1 MTAVVTGAAAGIGRA
16 VAEAFTREGASV
28 HAVDLQ
34 PMDAAVFAHHVVDL
48 TEPGAVTA
56 LAERVGPVDVLFNA
70 AGIVHH
76 GTILEVDDVTWQRLH
91 DVNVTTMFRMIR
103 AFLPAMLAGG
113 GGSIVNM
120 ASVVSSVKGVPNRLA
135 YGTSKAAVI
144 GLTKSVA
151 ADFVGQGVRCNAIA
165 PGTIDTPSWRV
176 RAAAGDDPEAT
187 RAAFVARQPM
197 GRVGTVEEVA
207 ALAVHLASAESAFT
221 TGAVHV
227 IDGGMSL

>member
-1 MTAVVTGAAAGIGRA
+1 MVTGAAAGIGAA
-16 VAEAFTREGASV
+16 VVDAFLAEGAE
-28 HAVDLQ
+28 
-34 PMDAAVFAHHVVDL
+34 VFALDRQRSDI
-48 TEPGAVTA
+48 PGATTIVIDLMDSAMVAA
-56 LAERVGPVDVLFNA
+56 LPRRTGLIDVVFNG

-76 GTILEVDDVTWQRLH
+76 GTILECDDDEWRRVL
-91 DVNVTTMFRMIR
+91 DVNVTTMFGVIK
-103 AFLPAMLAGG
+103 AFLPGMLTLG

-120 ASVVSSVKGVPNRLA
+120 ASVVSSVRGVPNRLA

-144 GLTKSVA
+144 GLTKAVA
-151 ADFVGQGVRCNAIA
+151 ADFIGHGIRCNAIA

-176 RAAAGDDPEAT
+176 RAAGGDDPEAT

-197 GRVGTVEEVA
+197 GRVGTTEEVA
-207 ALAVHLASAESAFT
+207 ALAVHLASPESAFT

>member
-1 MTAVVTGAAAGIGRA
+1 VVTGAAAGIGAA
-16 VAEAFTREGASV
+16 VVEAFLAEGAE
-28 HAVDLQ
+28 
-34 PMDAAVFAHHVVDL
+34 VFALDRERLDISGAVPIVVDL
-48 TEPGAVTA
+48 VDSAMVAA
-56 LAERVGPVDVLFNA
+56 LPRRTGPIDVVFNG
-70 AGIVHH
+70 AGIVDH
-76 GTILEVDDVTWQRLH
+76 GTILDCDEDTWRWVL
-91 DVNVTTMFRMIR
+91 DVNVTTMFRVIR
-103 AFLPAMLAGG
+103 TFLPGMLTLG

-120 ASVVSSVKGVPNRLA
+120 ASVVSSVRGVPNRLA

-144 GLTKSVA
+144 GLTKAVA
-151 ADFVGQGVRCNAIA
+151 ADFVGHRIRCNAIA

-197 GRVGTVEEVA
+197 GRVGTPQEVA
-207 ALAVHLASAESAFT
+207 ALAVHLASPESAFT

>member
-1 MTAVVTGAAAGIGRA
+1 LVTGAAAGIGSAVVAAFLAEGAEVFALDRTSVDIPGSTALTVDLVDSAA
-16 VAEAFTREGASV
+16 VA
-28 HAVDLQ
+28 
-34 PMDAAVFAHHVVDL
+34 
-48 TEPGAVTA
+48 A
-56 LAERVGPVDVLFNA
+56 LAQRTGPIDVMFNG

-76 GTILEVDDVTWQRLH
+76 GTILECDEEDWQTVL
-91 DVNVTTMFRMIR
+91 DVNVTAMFRVIR
-103 AFLPAMLAGG
+103 AFLPGMLTLG

-120 ASVVSSVKGVPNRLA
+120 ASVVSSVKGVPNRVA
-135 YGTSKAAVI
+135 YGASKAAVI
-144 GLTKSVA
+144 GLTKAVA
-151 ADFVGQGVRCNAIA
+151 ADFIGMGVRCNAIA

-176 RAAAGDDPEAT
+176 RASAGDDPDAT

-197 GRVGTVEEVA
+197 GRVGTAREVA